1 MTDKQKETEKSK
13 GQSQTAYEKRVQK
26 EMLAV
31 GKRTLKMADKK
42 YAGGVDLDNLKDAP
56 AVNPPEEGK
65 ETAETKKA
73 ATTKK
78 GGKK

>member
-31 GKRTLKMADKK
+31 GKKTLKMADKK

-56 AVNPPEEGK
+56 AVDVPPEGK
-65 ETAETKKA
+65 ETKETKSAK
-73 ATTKK
+73 TSKK
-78 GGKK
+78 GK

>member
-31 GKRTLKMADKK
+31 GTWII
-42 YAGGVDLDNLKDAP
+42 
-56 AVNPPEEGK
+56 
-65 ETAETKKA
+65 
-73 ATTKK
+73 
-78 GGKK
+78 